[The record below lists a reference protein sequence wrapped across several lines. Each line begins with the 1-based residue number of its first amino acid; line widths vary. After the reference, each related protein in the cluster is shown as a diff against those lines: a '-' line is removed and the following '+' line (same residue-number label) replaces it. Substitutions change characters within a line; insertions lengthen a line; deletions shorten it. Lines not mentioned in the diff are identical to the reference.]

1 MSENKLRIV
10 GDKPLWDEE
19 LRSWLEQYIKEH
31 PHHSTGILSR
41 AQYIGIPRTILDEYL
56 EGIFFLPKKSGGKGN
71 NHKKSN
77 VEESIRRFR
86 EEIEGSF
93 RHNNGKNFIKTRTW
107 VQIHTACSTAIRE
120 NAIVVVYGKPGIGKS
135 RCLLEFKRR
144 NTVTAPISVLCSRN
158 ITALYFVQRLAV
170 KVGLSERAMTARLE
184 DKVAEKLM
192 RYPRPLFIDQANYLG
207 EQSLGTICYIWEV
220 TNVPIV
226 LAGTK
231 SLYDIFTTSQ
241 LTEDVRAQL
250 SSRIAIHYPL
260 AELLLSEAKPI
271 IYQALGEDTTD
282 EIVAQ
287 IYNITG
293 GIHRLLNMIFP
304 RILEL
309 MKLNAKELA
318 SGEVKL
324 SELIARAG
332 SRLMVG

>member
-19 LRSWLEQYIKEH
+19 LRSWLEKYIQEH
-31 PHHSTGILSR
+31 PHHSTEVLSR
-41 AQYIGIPRTILDEYL
+41 AQYIGIPRTVLEEYL

-71 NHKKSN
+71 NCRKSI
-77 VEESIRRFR
+77 VEESIRSFR
-86 EEIEGSF
+86 EDIEGSF
-93 RHNNGKNFIKTRTW
+93 RHGNGKNFIKTRTW
-107 VQIHTACSTAIRE
+107 VQIHTACNTAIKE
-120 NAIVVVYGKPGIGKS
+120 NAIVVVYGKPGVGKS
-135 RCLLEFKRR
+135 RCLLEFTRR
-144 NTVTAPISVLCSRN
+144 NTITAPISVLCSRN
-158 ITALYFVQRLAV
+158 ITALYFIQRLAL
-170 KVGLSERAMTARLE
+170 KLGLSEHAITARLE

-192 RYPRPLFIDQANYLG
+192 RYPRTLIIDQANYLG

-220 TNVPIV
+220 AHIPIV
-226 LAGTK
+226 IAGTK
-231 SLYDIFTTSQ
+231 SLYDKFTTSQ

-250 SSRIAIHYPL
+250 SSRVAIHYPL

-271 IYQALGEDTTD
+271 IYHALGEDTPD

-293 GIHRLLNMIFP
+293 GIHRHLNMIFP

-309 MKLNAKELA
+309 MKINAKELA

>member
-1 MSENKLRIV
+1 M
-10 GDKPLWDEE
+10 
-19 LRSWLEQYIKEH
+19 
-31 PHHSTGILSR
+31 
-41 AQYIGIPRTILDEYL
+41 
-56 EGIFFLPKKSGGKGN
+56 
-71 NHKKSN
+71 
-77 VEESIRRFR
+77 
-86 EEIEGSF
+86 
-93 RHNNGKNFIKTRTW
+93 
-107 VQIHTACSTAIRE
+107 
-120 NAIVVVYGKPGIGKS
+120 
-135 RCLLEFKRR
+135 
-144 NTVTAPISVLCSRN
+144 TAPISVLCSRN
-158 ITALYFVQRLAV
+158 ITPLYFIQRVALNL
-170 KVGLSERAMTARLE
+170 GLSEHAITARLE

-220 TNVPIV
+220 AHVPIV

-231 SLYDIFTTSQ
+231 SLYDRFTTSQ

-250 SSRIAIHYPL
+250 SSRVAIHYPL

-271 IYQALGEDTTD
+271 IYQALGEDATD

-293 GIHRLLNMIFP
+293 GVHRHLNMIFP

-309 MKLNAKELA
+309 MKLNAKELV

-324 SELIARAG
+324 SELVGRAG